1 MRFTA
6 SDIERV
12 VREVLAEMGL
22 ALAAPTAGSPE
33 RRESAPQPP
42 KVCAARSS
50 TPSAPEIISL
60 VAAKPEASDAERQD
74 PNELVLGARIVT
86 MAEVSGRLG
95 AVRRVV
101 VAREALVTPAVRD
114 ELLRRNIALEFATGA
129 ETPAAVSRRLVLI
142 TAGSSFDPTALIAG
156 LAREGLSVEHVAL
169 NCLIAATD
177 QLATELGKA
186 DTLSVLLTRHTAA
199 ALCLA
204 NRLRGVRAI
213 SGTDAP
219 AIAAASAAVGAN
231 MLVANPHAG
240 TFFQL
245 KQMVTEFCKCGVRAC
260 PEVFHARLA

>member
-1 MRFTA
+1 MNFTA
-6 SDIERV
+6 IDIERV
-12 VREVLAEMGL
+12 VREVLTEMSR
-22 ALAAPTAGSPE
+22 ALAAPTADAGQS
-33 RRESAPQPP
+33 RESLPQPQ
-42 KVCAARSS
+42 KTC
-50 TPSAPEIISL
+50 SAPSSVPSVPEIVSM
-60 VAAKPEASDAERQD
+60 ATAEPPD
-74 PNELVLGARIVT
+74 PNELVIEARIVT

-101 VAREALVTPAVRD
+101 VTRDALVTPAVRD
-114 ELLRRNIALEFATGA
+114 DLLRRNITLEFAVGA
-129 ETPAAVSRRLVLI
+129 EKPATVSRRLVLI
-142 TAGSSFDPTALIAG
+142 TAGSGFDPTALVAG
-156 LAREGLSVEHVAL
+156 LTREGLSVEHVAL

-177 QLATELGKA
+177 QLATELAKA

-231 MLVANPHAG
+231 MLVANPQAG

-245 KQMVTEFCKCGVRAC
+245 KQMVTEFCKCGVRPC

>member
-1 MRFTA
+1 MNNPA
-6 SDIERV
+6 IDIERV
-12 VREVLAEMGL
+12 VREVLADMGL
-22 ALAAPTAGSPE
+22 ALAAPEVDAGQRPESP
-33 RRESAPQPP
+33 PQAE
-42 KVCAARSS
+42 KSCS
-50 TPSAPEIISL
+50 TPSSADGATKIVSM
-60 VAAKPEASDAERQD
+60 ASAKPQAADAELPD
-74 PNELVLGARIVT
+74 PNELVIDARIVT
-86 MAEVSGRLG
+86 MAEVSGRLN

-114 ELLRRNIALEFATGA
+114 ELLRRNIALEFAVA
-129 ETPAAVSRRLVLI
+129 SEDRPAASRRLVLI
-142 TAGSSFDPTALIAG
+142 TMGGSFDPTALVAG
-156 LAREGLSVEHVAL
+156 LAREGLSVEHVTL

-177 QLATELGKA
+177 QLAVELAKA

-213 SGTDAP
+213 LGADAP
-219 AIAAASAAVGAN
+219 AVAAASAAVGAN
-231 MLVANPHAG
+231 MLVANPQAG